1 MKEQIDTNY
10 SMNNRLQKATFG
22 AGCFWGVEEAFKQ
35 LQGVKSTAVGYTGG
49 WTLDPTYKQV
59 CTDRTGH
66 AEAVDILFDPDEIT
80 YQELLAEFW
89 SVHDPT
95 TKNRQGPDIGS
106 QYRSAIWYH
115 TPEQKIMA
123 AQSKDKIQDSFKSAG
138 RIVFTE
144 ILPASKFYRAEEYH
158 QSYFE
163 KMDEARTCYPRLI
176 V

>member
-1 MKEQIDTNY
+1 M
-10 SMNNRLQKATFG
+10 
-22 AGCFWGVEEAFKQ
+22 
-35 LQGVKSTAVGYTGG
+35 
-49 WTLDPTYKQV
+49 
-59 CTDRTGH
+59 
-66 AEAVDILFDPDEIT
+66 
-80 YQELLAEFW
+80 LAEFW

-115 TPEQKIMA
+115 NPEQKIMA
-123 AQSKDKIQDSFKSAG
+123 AQSKDKIQESFKSAG

-163 KMDEARTCYPRLI
+163 KMDEARTYYPRLI

>member
-1 MKEQIDTNY
+1 MPVV
-10 SMNNRLQKATFG
+10 FG
-22 AGCFWGVEEAFKQ
+22 ASKRHLNSFKV
-35 LQGVKSTAVGYTGG
+35 LRDTAVGYTGG
-49 WTLDPTYKQV
+49 WTQDPTYKQV

-66 AEAVDILFDPDEIT
+66 AEAVEILFDPDEIT
-80 YQELLAEFW
+80 YQELLDELW

-123 AQSKDKIQDSFKSAG
+123 VQSKDKIQDSFKSAG

-158 QSYFE
+158 QSYLE
-163 KMDEARTCYPRLI
+163 KMDGARTCYPRRI